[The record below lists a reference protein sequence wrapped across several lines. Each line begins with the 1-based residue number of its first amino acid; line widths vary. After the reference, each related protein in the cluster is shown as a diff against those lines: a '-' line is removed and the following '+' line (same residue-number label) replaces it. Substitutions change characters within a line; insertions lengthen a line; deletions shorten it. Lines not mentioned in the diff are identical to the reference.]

1 MTLFDLGAER
11 EVEHRVREVE
21 AGFGHPDELDRAGGG
36 IGDDER
42 VGVGE
47 ADVLGRED
55 HEAARDVA
63 RVLAGFDHA
72 REPVEARI
80 GIRAADRLD
89 ERGDDVV
96 VLVVA
101 VAQAAERERGFR
113 VGERDRVAAVFDGER
128 VRDLEHGE
136 DVTRVA
142 FAAVD
147 EVLARVVVDRRR
159 ARDRGRVPRR

>member
-1 MTLFDLGAER
+1 M
-11 EVEHRVREVE
+11 EHGVREVE
-21 AGFGHPDELDRAGGG
+21 PGLGHPDELDRAGRG

-55 HEAARDVA
+55 HEPARDVA
-63 RVLAGFDHA
+63 RVLARFDHP
-72 REPVEARI
+72 REPVETGVGI
-80 GIRAADRLD
+80 GAADRLD

-101 VAQAAERERGFR
+101 VAETAERERGLR
-113 VGERDRVAAVFDGER
+113 VVERDRVATVFDGER

-136 DVTRVA
+136 DVPRVA
-142 FAAVD
+142 FAAID
-147 EVLARVVVDRRR
+147 EMLARVVVDRRGLG
-159 ARDRGRVPRR
+159 AEAALVRR

>member
-1 MTLFDLGAER
+1 M
-11 EVEHRVREVE
+11 REVE
-21 AGFGHPDELDRAGGG
+21 AGFGHPDELDRACGRV
-36 IGDDER
+36 GDDER

-55 HEAARDVA
+55 HEPARDVA

-72 REPVEARI
+72 REPVEPGV

-101 VAQAAERERGFR
+101 VAQAAQRERGLG
-113 VGERDRVAAVFDGER
+113 VVERDRVAAGSSSTVSACATSST
-128 VRDLEHGE
+128 VR
-136 DVTRVA
+136 R
-142 FAAVD
+142 
-147 EVLARVVVDRRR
+147 
-159 ARDRGRVPRR
+159 